1 MLTLTSMVT
10 ITSNRVMTMV
20 AREQHH
26 LMPATVV
33 TLVAT
38 VGTLRRMIAL
48 LIKVLKLQEEEATTN
63 KAMETRISI
72 NSLLPRT
79 HNIMGQVAL
88 NLSLKL
94 RIPILQQLLTISN
107 IHRLELTMN
116 TTISSIMLELELDK
130 QQQQPK
136 RQVQVRNNPPV
147 TKDRTSLLSSNN
159 SGPTTTPSRQPTNS
173 TTTGSKQ
180 RELHQR
186 MITKASTS
194 LSRNEQGKRHRLYC
208 KPLLLPSPC
217 LTASTE
223 RPL

>member
-1 MLTLTSMVT
+1 MELLITTLRVALIQIIITTKGKDKTTQGQMLTLTSMVT

-33 TLVAT
+33 TLAAT

-72 NSLLPRT
+72 NSLLRRT

-94 RIPILQQLLTISN
+94 RIPILQQLPTISST
-107 IHRLELTMN
+107 RKLELTMN

-130 QQQQPK
+130 QQ
-136 RQVQVRNNPPV
+136 
-147 TKDRTSLLSSNN
+147 
-159 SGPTTTPSRQPTNS
+159 
-173 TTTGSKQ
+173 
-180 RELHQR
+180 
-186 MITKASTS
+186 
-194 LSRNEQGKRHRLYC
+194 
-208 KPLLLPSPC
+208 
-217 LTASTE
+217 
-223 RPL
+223 